1 MAKKTLNLDNPA
13 MQFISNPITTE
24 RAEAPKDTNTERT
37 PVGYKANPLYV
48 EKRSKRVQ
56 LLMQPSLH
64 EKVKTKAEQSGCSIN
79 DLIHNLLEELT
90 KGE

>member
-13 MQFISNPITTE
+13 MQFISTPIEE
-24 RAEAPKDTNTERT
+24 RAEAPKTATT
-37 PVGYKANPLYV
+37 GKAPIGYKPNPLYI

-64 EKVKTKAEQSGCSIN
+64 EKVKAKAEQSGCSIN

>member
-1 MAKKTLNLDNPA
+1 
-13 MQFISNPITTE
+13 
-24 RAEAPKDTNTERT
+24 
-37 PVGYKANPLYV
+37 
-48 EKRSKRVQ
+48 
-56 LLMQPSLH
+56 MQPSLH

>member
-1 MAKKTLNLDNPA
+1 MAKKTLNFDNPA
-13 MQFISNPITTE
+13 MQFISTPIEE
-24 RAEAPKDTNTERT
+24 RAEAPKTATTEQA
-37 PVGYKANPLYV
+37 PIGYKANPLYI

-64 EKVKTKAEQSGCSIN
+64 EKVKAKAEQSGCSIN